1 MLFLQNLKAPWVDEC
16 YSYYGVWHDNF
27 SEFYDSMLTGINFSP
42 PLYFMFNFCIQL
54 GFPTSIEQLR
64 IQSLIFIIIGI
75 TLSFVVS
82 RKLFGTSAALIATIL
97 IISQSNLLLAQ
108 AQEARHYALFFA
120 FGACVLYVQNLDELP
135 LKRYKWLTFLAHFCL
150 CQVHYIGII
159 FSFLSGVAYFLTSK
173 NKGLLKRI
181 PLSITLCWFV
191 SIVSYLFYLTK
202 QKSVLNTWPKPNEL
216 SDLLAGYNDSLLILT
231 IIIPLLLFIIKNKP
245 NTDTKA
251 YLIEETYNSKSI
263 IITSVLWLSVPF
275 IFWSLSHLSSLNL
288 FVDRYFIPKESALII
303 LAAYGFSLIFQYLPK
318 NKSKS
323 IPILGTFA
331 ISIVLI
337 LIRSKRSAFGLNK
350 DTNYHHS
357 LIIKNSIPKSE
368 KPIIIKDDPN
378 FFPNAYL
385 GHHKV
390 IFQAESLEKENLFN
404 QFSKRIQICR
414 IK

>member
-1 MLFLQNLKAPWVDEC
+1 M
-16 YSYYGVWHDNF
+16 
-27 SEFYDSMLTGINFSP
+27 
-42 PLYFMFNFCIQL
+42 
-54 GFPTSIEQLR
+54 
-64 IQSLIFIIIGI
+64 
-75 TLSFVVS
+75 
-82 RKLFGTSAALIATIL
+82 
-97 IISQSNLLLAQ
+97 IISQSNLLFCSGTGST
-108 AQEARHYALFFA
+108 HYALFFA
-120 FGACVLYVQNLDELP
+120 FGAWVLYVQSLDELP

-150 CQVHYIGII
+150 CQVHYTGII
-159 FSFLSGVAYFLTSK
+159 FSFLTGLAYFLTSK
-173 NKGLLKRI
+173 NLGLLKRI

-216 SDLLAGYNDSLLILT
+216 SDLLASYNDSLLILT

-275 IFWSLSHLSSLNL
+275 IFWSLSHLSPLNL

-318 NKSKS
+318 NKSKR

-331 ISIVLI
+331 LSVILI
-337 LIRSKRSAFGLNK
+337 LISTKRVAFGLNK

-357 LIIKNSIPKSE
+357 LIIEESYPTSKQ
-368 KPIIIKDDPN
+368 PIILEGDPKY
-378 FFPNAYL
+378 FPNAYL
-385 GHHKV
+385 VEMSTDLKYD
-390 IFQAESLEKENLFN
+390 IILEVY
-404 QFSKRIQICR
+404 
-414 IK
+414 IKDFPIK

>member
-1 MLFLQNLKAPWVDEC
+1 MKAPWVDEC

-42 PLYFMFNFCIQL
+42 PLYFLFNFCIQL

-64 IQSLIFIIIGI
+64 VQSLIFIIIGI

-82 RKLFGTSAALIATIL
+82 RKIFGTSAALIATIL

-120 FGACVLYVQNLDELP
+120 FGAWVLYVQSLDELP

-159 FSFLSGVAYFLTSK
+159 FSLLSGVAYFLTSK

-216 SDLLAGYNDSLLILT
+216 SDLLASYNDSLLILT
-231 IIIPLLLFIIKNKP
+231 IIIPLLLFIIINKP
-245 NTDTKA
+245 NTDAKS
-251 YLIEETYNSKSI
+251 YLIEETYNSRSI

-288 FVDRYFIPKESALII
+288 FVDRYFIPKESVLII

-318 NKSKS
+318 NKSKR

-331 ISIVLI
+331 LSVILI
-337 LIRSKRSAFGLNK
+337 LISTKRVAFGLNK

-357 LIIKNSIPKSE
+357 LIIEESYPTLKQ
-368 KPIIIKDDPN
+368 PIILEGDPKY
-378 FFPNAYL
+378 FPNAYL
-385 GHHKV
+385 NRNNYCLLIKDEDLIKTYH
-390 IFQAESLEKENLFN
+390 
-404 QFSKRIQICR
+404 QFSRKINLVDH
-414 IK
+414 KY